1 MTASLLEKESTGGAS
16 ARIGFEY
23 QDAYVLE
30 HLPEWLAQ
38 GAFSHVVSEA
48 IGDMEVCYF
57 NPEGGILRV
66 MYEAKNHTLTVGQFW
81 DEIARF
87 KATYDTSPREFPRFV
102 LVCRGYNSNTNPLVT
117 KIERLR
123 GVGSSYQPESP
134 ILTAGRKEL
143 LEWTSK
149 NGHLAGLAEFALDH
163 VEFITYASESAD
175 QAFIGKLDEKLP
187 QLDLSGRQAAR
198 LRDAYKVQIARSSS
212 MPVYRK
218 ELEAALCDLS
228 DVERQK
234 WLNTPLRVHLVARAV
249 AYYELGLDVGSFNGD
264 ARASKS
270 AADWFSLL
278 VATERVAQF
287 INEST
292 LRRCIALDG
301 KQRMSTAGVL
311 GYAFSAT
318 RGFVLTIAH
327 NGTSYRTAIHGRSA
341 GTFFNEVVL
350 PGDAETSEGIVCI
363 GFPTAVGGDVILG
376 SLESTVK
383 LPRLTL
389 DSARTIANIEEL
401 NLAVAESK
409 AALVRFRSQNQI
421 SKLHIFMKAPSVFA
435 IALGHRLNG
444 VCGIQLHDWVDGRYV
459 PTALLGS

>member
-1 MTASLLEKESTGGAS
+1 MTASLLEKESTGGAI
-16 ARIGFEY
+16 ARVGFEY

-30 HLPEWLAQ
+30 RLPEWLAQ

-48 IGDMEVCYF
+48 IGDIEVCYF

-66 MYEAKNHTLTVGQFW
+66 MYEAKNHTLTVTEFW
-81 DEIARF
+81 AEIARF
-87 KATYDTSPREFPRFV
+87 KTTHYTSPHEFPRFV

-123 GVGSSYQPESP
+123 GVGSSYETESP
-134 ILTAGRKEL
+134 ILAVSRKEL

-149 NGHLAGLAEFALDH
+149 NGYEPELAEFALDH

-187 QLDLSGRQAAR
+187 ELDLSGRQAAR

-234 WLNTPLRVHLVARAV
+234 WLNTPIRIHLVARAV
-249 AYYELGLDVGSFNGD
+249 AYYELGLNVGPFNGD

-278 VATERVAQF
+278 VATERIAQF
-287 INEST
+287 ISEST
-292 LRRCIALDG
+292 LRRCIELDG

-318 RGFVLTIAH
+318 RGFVLTIVH
-327 NGTSYRTAIHGRSA
+327 NGTSYRTAIHERCA
-341 GTFFNEVVL
+341 GIFFQEDVL
-350 PGDAETSEGIVCI
+350 PGEAETSEGIVCI
-363 GFPTAVGGDVILG
+363 GFPTSVGADISLG
-376 SLESTVK
+376 SSEATAK
-383 LPRLTL
+383 LPRLSL
-389 DSARTIANIEEL
+389 ESARTIANVEEL

-409 AALVRFRSQNQI
+409 DALVRFRSQNQI
-421 SKLHIFMKAPSVFA
+421 SKLHVFMKAPSVFA